1 MSVLSYWVQNQELNR
16 NTTRN
21 SRLKL
26 DQSPVCI
33 MMRTMRMLLTELVT
47 LTGVIPVSFQQVS
60 QT

>member
-1 MSVLSYWVQNQELNR
+1 MSVLSYWVQNQEL